1 MLPCLQLDMS
11 QLGHTLAPTQWL
23 KTIPPQDPNR
33 ISNLQENWTNTF
45 HRISLSIPT
54 PFRSSSSSI
63 PPFPSIRFECYVGMS
78 YEHLIPLSH
87 SQKRN
92 KIKLSAQTAGQQLWS
107 NGFFDLSIFCQ
118 FSTRWLD
125 HCWQNS
131 FATSS
136 MNDSWSILL

>member
-33 ISNLQENWTNTF
+33 ISNLQENWTNTSF

-107 NGFFDLSIFCQ
+107 NGFLTYQSFV
-118 FSTRWLD
+118 
-125 HCWQNS
+125 NS
-131 FATSS
+131 APDGWIIAGKIASQHRQ
-136 MNDSWSILL
+136 